1 MAGVVAVISDDGVT
15 TVTELELL
23 RTICAILHS
32 PLPL

>member
-1 MAGVVAVISDDGVT
+1 VAVFADDGVA

-23 RTICAILHS
+23 RTICAILHA